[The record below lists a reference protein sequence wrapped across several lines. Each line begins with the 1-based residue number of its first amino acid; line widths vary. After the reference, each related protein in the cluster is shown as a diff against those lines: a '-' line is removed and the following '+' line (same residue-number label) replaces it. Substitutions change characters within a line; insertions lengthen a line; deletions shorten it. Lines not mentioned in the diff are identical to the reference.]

1 MADVLMLQAIAT
13 LALFV
18 VQFTV
23 VVFNRNAGK

>member
-1 MADVLMLQAIAT
+1 MTDLLTIQAVLT

>member
-1 MADVLMLQAIAT
+1 MTDLLTIQAIAT

-23 VVFNRNAGK
+23 VIFNRNAGK